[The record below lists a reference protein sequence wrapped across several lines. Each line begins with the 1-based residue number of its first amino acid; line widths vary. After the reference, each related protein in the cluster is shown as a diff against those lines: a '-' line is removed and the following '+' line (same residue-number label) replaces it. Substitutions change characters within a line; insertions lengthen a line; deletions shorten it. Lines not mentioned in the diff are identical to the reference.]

1 MASQIGRRKFLA
13 TLLGGAAAAWP
24 LALHAQQKPVI
35 GFLNS
40 GSADAYPDRI
50 TAFHEGLRQLGYIEG
65 ENVLVDYRWA
75 LGEYDRLPAFTAELV
90 ERRVSVLI
98 ATGGEPAALAAKSA
112 TSTIPIVFAIGG
124 DPIKLGLVASYNR
137 PGGNATGAN
146 ILAAEMDGKRL
157 ELLHELMPNAAR
169 VGLLLNP
176 NFPAYPTQ
184 LNELQQAATIMGLQ
198 VDVLRANTDGEIEAA
213 FEIASRK
220 RIGAL
225 VLAASP
231 FFDTRRDKLV
241 ALAAGHALPTIYHFR
256 EFAVAGGLMS
266 YGVSIPHIYRQ
277 VGVYAGRIL
286 SGENPANL
294 PVQQPTTFELVINL
308 KTAKAL
314 GVTIPPT
321 LIARADEVIE

>member
-40 GSADAYPDRI
+40 GSVDAYPDRI
-50 TAFHEGLRQLGYIEG
+50 TAFHQGLRQLGYIEG

-75 LGEYDRLPAFTAELV
+75 LGEYDQLPAFAAELV
-90 ERRVSVLI
+90 ERRVSVLV

-146 ILAAEMDGKRL
+146 ILAAEMDGKRVA
-157 ELLHELMPNAAR
+157 LLRELMPNAAR

-176 NFPAYPTQ
+176 SFPAYTEQ
-184 LNELQQAATIMGLQ
+184 LNDLQDAARIINLE
-198 VDVLRANTDGEIEAA
+198 VEILRANTDGEIEAA
-213 FEIASRK
+213 LARKISTSRLM
-220 RIGAL
+220 I
-225 VLAASP
+225 LAAS
-231 FFDTRRDKLV
+231 
-241 ALAAGHALPTIYHFR
+241 
-256 EFAVAGGLMS
+256 
-266 YGVSIPHIYRQ
+266 
-277 VGVYAGRIL
+277 
-286 SGENPANL
+286 
-294 PVQQPTTFELVINL
+294 
-308 KTAKAL
+308 
-314 GVTIPPT
+314 
-321 LIARADEVIE
+321 

>member
-1 MASQIGRRKFLA
+1 MRRREFI
-13 TLLGGAAAAWP
+13 TLLGAAAAP
-24 LALHAQQKPVI
+24 LVARAQQKPTI

-40 GSADAYPDRI
+40 GSANAYPDRI
-50 TAFHEGLRQLGYIEG
+50 IAFHQGLRQLGYVEG
-65 ENVLVDYRWA
+65 ENVAVDYRWA
-75 LGEYDRLPAFTAELV
+75 FGEYERLPALEAELV

-157 ELLHELMPNAAR
+157 GLLHELIPNAAR

-176 NFPAYPTQ
+176 NFPAYSTQ
-184 LNELQQAATIMGLQ
+184 LNELQRAATIIGLQ
-198 VDVLRANTDGEIEAA
+198 VEVLRANTDGEIDAA

-220 RIGAL
+220 RVGAL
-225 VLAASP
+225 ILAASP

-241 ALAAGHALPTIYHFR
+241 ALATRHSLPTVYHFR

-294 PVQQPTTFELVINL
+294 PVQQPTTFELVVNL
-308 KTAKAL
+308 KAAKTL
-314 GVTIPPT
+314 GLEVPPT
-321 LIARADEVIE
+321 LLARADEVIE

>member
-1 MASQIGRRKFLA
+1 MRNPVRRRRELFTLICASTWSMTAR
-13 TLLGGAAAAWP
+13 
-24 LALHAQQKPVI
+24 AQQKLVI

-40 GSADAYPDRI
+40 GSPDAYPDRI

-75 LGEYDRLPAFTAELV
+75 LGEYDRLPAFAAELV

-169 VGLLLNP
+169 VALLLNP
-176 NFPAYPTQ
+176 NFPPFPTQ
-184 LNELQQAATIMGLQ
+184 LGELQRAAANIGLQ
-198 VDVLRANTDGEIEAA
+198 VEVLRANTDGEIDAA
-213 FEIASRK
+213 FDSASRK
-220 RIGAL
+220 RVSAM

-231 FFDTRRDKLV
+231 LFDTRRDKLV
-241 ALAAGHALPTIYHFR
+241 ALAAANALPTIYHFR

-314 GVTIPPT
+314 GLQIPDR
-321 LIARADEVIE
+321 LLALADEVIE

>member
-1 MASQIGRRKFLA
+1 MRRREFISLV
-13 TLLGGAAAAWP
+13 GGAAAWP
-24 LALHAQQKPVI
+24 LVARAQQKPTI

-40 GSADAYPDRI
+40 GSANAYPDRI
-50 TAFHEGLRQLGYIEG
+50 IAFHQGLRQLGYVEG
-65 ENVLVDYRWA
+65 ENVAVDYRWA
-75 LGEYDRLPAFTAELV
+75 LGEYERLPALAAELV

-157 ELLHELMPNAAR
+157 GLLHELIPNAAR

-184 LNELQQAATIMGLQ
+184 LNELQRAATIIGLQ
-198 VDVLRANTDGEIEAA
+198 VEVLRANTDGEIDAA

-220 RIGAL
+220 RVGAL
-225 VLAASP
+225 ILAASP

-241 ALAAGHALPTIYHFR
+241 ALATGHALPTVYHFR

-286 SGENPANL
+286 SGESPANL
-294 PVQQPTTFELVINL
+294 PVQQPTTFELVVNL
-308 KTAKAL
+308 KTAKIL
-314 GVTIPPT
+314 GIEVPPT
-321 LIARADEVIE
+321 LLARADEVIE

>member
-1 MASQIGRRKFLA
+1 MQRRQFIS
-13 TLLGGAAAAWP
+13 LLGGTAAAWP
-24 LALHAQQKPVI
+24 LAAIAQQKPVI

-40 GSADAYPDRI
+40 GSANAYPDRI

-65 ENVLVDYRWA
+65 QNVVIDYRWA
-75 LGEYDRLPAFTAELV
+75 LGEYERLPAFAAELV

-124 DPIKLGLVASYNR
+124 DPIKLGLVASYDR

-157 ELLHELMPNAAR
+157 GLLHELMPKAAR

-176 NFPAYPTQ
+176 NFPAYATQ
-184 LNELQQAATIMGLQ
+184 LNELQRAATVIGLQ
-198 VDVLRANTDGEIEAA
+198 VEVLHANADGEIEAA
-213 FEIASRK
+213 FSIASGK
-220 RIGAL
+220 AVGAL
-225 VLAASP
+225 ILAASP
-231 FFDTRRDKLV
+231 FFDTRREKLV
-241 ALAAGHALPTIYHFR
+241 ALAARHALPTIYHFR
-256 EFAVAGGLMS
+256 EFALAGGLMS

-277 VGVYAGRIL
+277 VGIYAGRIL
-286 SGENPANL
+286 SGENAANL

-308 KTAKAL
+308 KTARAL
-314 GVTIPPT
+314 GLEIPPT
-321 LIARADEVIE
+321 LLARADEVIE

>member
-1 MASQIGRRKFLA
+1 MRRREFIKLFSS
-13 TLLGGAAAAWP
+13 TVIAWP
-24 LALHAQQKPVI
+24 LIARAQQAAMPVI

-40 GSADAYPDRI
+40 GSADAYRDRI
-50 TAFHEGLRQLGYIEG
+50 TAFQQGLRQLGYIDG
-65 ENVLVDYRWA
+65 ENVIVDYRWA
-75 LGEYDRLPAFTAELV
+75 LGEYDRLPKFATELV
-90 ERRVSVLI
+90 ERRVSVLV

-157 ELLHELMPNAAR
+157 GLLHELMPSATR
-169 VGLLLNP
+169 VGVLLNP
-176 NFPAYPTQ
+176 NFPAYTEQ
-184 LNELQQAATIMGLQ
+184 LNDLQHAAKIINLQ
-198 VDVLRANTDGEIEAA
+198 VEILRANMDGEIEAA
-213 FEIASRK
+213 FEFSSQK
-220 RIGAL
+220 HLEAL
-225 VLAASP
+225 VLTASP

-241 ALAAGHALPTIYHFR
+241 ALAARHALPTIYHFR

-277 VGVYAGRIL
+277 IGVYAGRIL
-286 SGENPANL
+286 NGDNPANL
-294 PVQQPTTFELVINL
+294 PVQQPTSFEMVVNL

-314 GVTIPPT
+314 GLTIPPT
-321 LIARADEVIE
+321 LLARADEVIE

>member
-1 MASQIGRRKFLA
+1 MRRRKFLA
-13 TLLGGAAAAWP
+13 IFGSVTAGWP
-24 LALHAQQKPVI
+24 LVARAQQKPVI

-40 GSADAYPDRI
+40 GSADAYADRL
-50 TAFHEGLRQLGYIEG
+50 TAFHQGLRQLGYVEG
-65 ENVLVDYRWA
+65 ENVVVEYRWG
-75 LGEYDRLPAFTAELV
+75 LGEYQRLPALAVELAQ
-90 ERRVSVLI
+90 RRVSVLI

-169 VGLLLNP
+169 VALLLNP
-176 NFPAYPTQ
+176 NFPPFPTQ
-184 LNELQQAATIMGLQ
+184 LGELQRAAANIGLQ
-198 VDVLRANTDGEIEAA
+198 VEVLRANTDGEIEAA
-213 FEIASRK
+213 FDSTSRK
-220 RIGAL
+220 RVGAL

-231 FFDTRRDKLV
+231 LFDTRRDKLV
-241 ALAAGHALPTIYHFR
+241 ALAAAHALPTIYHFR

-277 VGVYAGRIL
+277 VGIYAGRIL
-286 SGENPANL
+286 TGEDPAKL
-294 PVQQPTTFELVINL
+294 PVQQPTNFDLVINL
-308 KTAKAL
+308 KTAKTL
-314 GVTIPPT
+314 GIEVPRT
-321 LIARADEVIE
+321 LLARADEVIE

>member
-1 MASQIGRRKFLA
+1 MRRREFI
-13 TLLGGAAAAWP
+13 TLLGAAAAWP
-24 LALHAQQKPVI
+24 LAARAQQKPTI

-40 GSADAYPDRI
+40 GSANAYPDRI
-50 TAFHEGLRQLGYIEG
+50 IAFHQGLRQLGYVEG
-65 ENVLVDYRWA
+65 ENVAVDYRWA
-75 LGEYDRLPAFTAELV
+75 LGEYERLPALAAELV

-157 ELLHELMPNAAR
+157 GLLHELIPNAAR

-184 LNELQQAATIMGLQ
+184 LNELQRAATIIGLQ
-198 VDVLRANTDGEIEAA
+198 VEVLRANTDGEIDAA
-213 FEIASRK
+213 FEIAFRK
-220 RIGAL
+220 RVGAL
-225 VLAASP
+225 ILAASP

-241 ALAAGHALPTIYHFR
+241 ALATGHALPTVYHFR

-286 SGENPANL
+286 SGESPANL
-294 PVQQPTTFELVINL
+294 PVQQPTTFELVVNL
-308 KTAKAL
+308 ETAKTL
-314 GVTIPPT
+314 GIEVPPT
-321 LIARADEVIE
+321 LLARADEVIE

>member
-1 MASQIGRRKFLA
+1 MRRREFI
-13 TLLGGAAAAWP
+13 TLLGAAAAWP
-24 LALHAQQKPVI
+24 LVARAQQKPTI

-40 GSADAYPDRI
+40 GSANAYPDRI
-50 TAFHEGLRQLGYIEG
+50 IAFHQGLRQLGYVEG
-65 ENVLVDYRWA
+65 ENVAVDYRWA
-75 LGEYDRLPAFTAELV
+75 LGEYERLPALAAELV

-157 ELLHELMPNAAR
+157 GLLHELIPNAAR

-184 LNELQQAATIMGLQ
+184 LNELQRAATIIGLQ
-198 VDVLRANTDGEIEAA
+198 VEVLRADTDSEIDAA

-220 RIGAL
+220 RVGAL
-225 VLAASP
+225 ILTASP

-241 ALAAGHALPTIYHFR
+241 ALATGHALPTIYHFR

-294 PVQQPTTFELVINL
+294 PVQQPTTFELVVNL
-308 KTAKAL
+308 KTAKTL
-314 GVTIPPT
+314 GIEVPPT
-321 LIARADEVIE
+321 LLARADEVIE

>member
-1 MASQIGRRKFLA
+1 MKRREFI
-13 TLLGGAAAAWP
+13 TLLSGATVAWP
-24 LALHAQQKPVI
+24 LAARAQQKPVI

-50 TAFHEGLRQLGYIEG
+50 TAFHQGLRQLGYVDG
-65 ENVLVDYRWA
+65 ENVVVIYRWA
-75 LGEYDRLPAFTAELV
+75 LGEYDRLPKFAAELV
-90 ERRVSVLI
+90 ERRVSVLV

-157 ELLHELMPNAAR
+157 GLLHELMPNALR
-169 VGLLLNP
+169 VGVLLNP
-176 NFPAYPTQ
+176 NFPAYTEQ
-184 LNELQQAATIMGLQ
+184 LNDLQHAAKIINLQ
-198 VDVLRANTDGEIEAA
+198 VEILRANTDGEIDAA
-213 FEIASRK
+213 FEFSSQK
-220 RIGAL
+220 HLEAL
-225 VLAASP
+225 VLTASP

-277 VGVYAGRIL
+277 IGVYAGRIL
-286 SGENPANL
+286 KGDNPANL
-294 PVQQPTTFELVINL
+294 PVQTPTKFELVINL
-308 KTAKAL
+308 KTAKML
-314 GVTIPPT
+314 RLTIPQSM
-321 LIARADEVIE
+321 LLVADEVIE

>member
-1 MASQIGRRKFLA
+1 MRRRDFV
-13 TLLGGAAAAWP
+13 TLLGGAAAWP
-24 LALHAQQKPVI
+24 LAASAQQKPVI

-40 GSADAYPDRI
+40 GSADVYADRI
-50 TAFHEGLRQLGYIEG
+50 AAFHQGLRQLGYIDG
-65 ENVLVDYRWA
+65 ENVVIVYRWA
-75 LGEYDRLPAFTAELV
+75 LGQYDRLPAFAAELV
-90 ERRVSVLI
+90 ERHVSVLV

-157 ELLHELMPNAAR
+157 GLLHEMMSNASH
-169 VGLLLNP
+169 VGVLLNP
-176 NFPAYPTQ
+176 NFPAYAEQ
-184 LNELQQAATIMGLQ
+184 LNDLQHAARIANLEVEILQ
-198 VDVLRANTDGEIEAA
+198 ANTDREIDAA

-220 RIGAL
+220 RVEAL
-225 VLAASP
+225 VLTASP

-277 VGVYAGRIL
+277 IGVYAGRIL
-286 SGENPANL
+286 KGDNPANL
-294 PVQQPTTFELVINL
+294 PVQQPTKFELVVNL
-308 KTAKAL
+308 RTAKTL
-314 GVTIPPT
+314 GLTIPPT
-321 LIARADEVIE
+321 LLARADEVIE

>member
-1 MASQIGRRKFLA
+1 MAIHIRRREFVV
-13 TLLGGAAAAWP
+13 TLGGAAAWP
-24 LALHAQQKPVI
+24 LAARAQQKPVI

-40 GSADAYPDRI
+40 GSADAYLDRI
-50 TAFHEGLRQLGYIEG
+50 TAFHQGLRQLGYIEG

-75 LGEYDRLPAFTAELV
+75 LGEYDQLPAFAAELV
-90 ERRVSVLI
+90 ERRVSVLV

-157 ELLHELMPNAAR
+157 QLLQELMPNAAH

-176 NFPAYPTQ
+176 NFPAYLAQ
-184 LNELQQAATIMGLQ
+184 LNELQQAATIMGLK

-213 FEIASRK
+213 FETASRK

-241 ALAAGHALPTIYHFR
+241 ALAAGHALPTIYYFR

-286 SGENPANL
+286 SGETPANL
-294 PVQQPTTFELVINL
+294 PVQQPTAFELVVNL

-314 GVTIPPT
+314 GLEIPPT
-321 LIARADEVIE
+321 LLARADEAIE

>member
-1 MASQIGRRKFLA
+1 VRRK
-13 TLLGGAAAAWP
+13 
-24 LALHAQQKPVI
+24 
-35 GFLNS
+35 
-40 GSADAYPDRI
+40 
-50 TAFHEGLRQLGYIEG
+50 GLILG
-65 ENVLVDYRWA
+65 ENIAVEKSWTF
-75 LGEYDRLPAFTAELV
+75 GEYERLPAFATELV
-90 ERRVSVLI
+90 DRRVSALI

-157 ELLHELMPNAAR
+157 GLLHELMPTAAR

-184 LNELQQAATIMGLQ
+184 LNELQQAATIIGLQ
-198 VDVLRANTDGEIEAA
+198 VEVLRANTDGEIVAA

-220 RIGAL
+220 RVRAL

-231 FFDTRRDKLV
+231 FFDTRREKLI

-286 SGENPANL
+286 HGENPANL

-308 KTAKAL
+308 KTANAL
-314 GVTIPPT
+314 GLEVPPT
-321 LIARADEVIE
+321 LLARADEVIE